1 MSILKLRNGSNAL
14 GMLRYCH
21 EDKNHQSADVQRCTD
36 FINSYAFDNIEDV
49 SLAWTMERQGC
60 GKENGRQYYHATLSI
75 DPDDKRASTISC
87 RELRDMGERFVREFA
102 SGHSYAV
109 FVHRDEKHPH
119 VHILWNSV
127 NPETGKKFH
136 LDNAGLGKSQE
147 IKNRI
152 DAEFGIERTE
162 IKKPKIQKDRIPDQV
177 KRIIERTETAYI
189 WTEDLKQRIEITK
202 KKSLDLK
209 DFKDRLKET
218 GVEASERGKEGKLTY
233 SFEDVHGKQRKVRQ
247 DKLGENYGRDS
258 IEEAIRINVQ
268 REFGKRKASGQ
279 LSINSLRD
287 PGHERRTDKMLSGTL
302 QKRPDD
308 PFQAG
313 RNSSAER
320 TKPDIRGTGQ
330 IDVPGT
336 GRTEEG
342 LQRVFQTDH
351 AASSAGRHAQEERG
365 KDDRKNINRDRSA
378 EHSQSHT
385 DRPSE
390 AGRRPEEIS
399 GTIQFTHERA
409 VKEVPEFSPEH
420 GEQTSGF
427 VRQTEI
433 FREPNEEHGQGTA
446 RKSFRSPVQIQPG
459 IHQEEPSGSGSAGA
473 GSAAASLRV
482 IRPKAPYDRE
492 PDFQSRQEERDIYTR
507 VKAVFEK
514 SFEKLEEW
522 RDAFI
527 RRIRGTTVEGRDRLD
542 KHSEQSRNSRL
553 HEKLPENAHPDADSY
568 GRNSSERIER
578 NSADSSE
585 RSRQSAHNSSERVR
599 EYEDNSSGRTA
610 QYQYYSFQRTGEYS
624 STLSERRGENQ
635 GLLQFTV
642 EDTFNKLHK
651 DVGRIKDLCDN
662 IRDEIDSQEHENSK
676 KRIKIK
682 VREKSE
688 EIEMDF

>member
-1 MSILKLRNGSNAL
+1 MSILKLRSGSNAL

-21 EDKNHQSADVQRCTD
+21 EDKKHQSADTKRCTD
-36 FINSYAFDNIEDV
+36 FINSYSADNIEDV
-49 SLAWTMERQGC
+49 SLAWRMERQGC
-60 GKENGRQYYHATLSI
+60 GKENGRQYYHATLSV
-75 DPDDKRASTISC
+75 DPDDRRASTISS
-87 RELRDMGERFVREFA
+87 RELRDMGERFVKEFA
-102 SGHSYAV
+102 PGHSYAV
-109 FVHRDEKHPH
+109 FVHSDEKHPH

-127 NPETGKKFH
+127 NPATGKKFH
-136 LDNAGLGKSQE
+136 LDNAGLGRSQE
-147 IKNRI
+147 IKNQI
-152 DAEFGIERTE
+152 DEKFGIEKTE
-162 IKKPKIQKDRIPDQV
+162 LKTPKIQKDRIPDQV

-258 IEEAIRINVQ
+258 IEEAIRNNVQ
-268 REFGKRKASGQ
+268 REFSKRKASEQ
-279 LSINSLRD
+279 LSVNSLRD
-287 PGHERRTDKMLSGTL
+287 PGHERRADEMSTGTV
-302 QKRPDD
+302 QKRPDTTR
-308 PFQAG
+308 QAG
-313 RNSSAER
+313 TIPTADN
-320 TKPDIRGTGQ
+320 TKSDIRGTGQ
-330 IDVPGT
+330 TDVSRTRG
-336 GRTEEG
+336 TEEG
-342 LQRVFQTDH
+342 LQRVLQTDH

-378 EHSQSHT
+378 EHSQSLT

-409 VKEVPEFSPEH
+409 VKEVPEFSSKH

-427 VRQTEI
+427 VRQIEI
-433 FREPNEEHGQGTA
+433 VREPDEEHGQGTA

-522 RDAFI
+522 RNAI
-527 RRIRGTTVEGRDRLD
+527 VSRIRGTNVEGRDRPD
-542 KHSEQSRNSRL
+542 KHGEQSRDSRL

-568 GRNSSERIER
+568 GRNSSDRIER

-585 RSRQSAHNSSERVR
+585 RSRKSAHNSSERVR
-599 EYEDNSSGRTA
+599 EYEDSSSGRTA

-635 GLLQFTV
+635 ALLQFSV
-642 EDTFNKLHK
+642 EDTFSKLHK
-651 DVGRIKDLCDN
+651 DAGRIKDLCKN
-662 IRDEIDSQEHENSK
+662 IRDEIDRQEIERSQ
-676 KRIKIK
+676 KRIKVK